1 MQARTLELK
10 IPPPAVAALLAA
22 AMWGI
27 ARALPA
33 WHVPAPARI
42 WIAVAI
48 AALAVIISVA
58 AVAAFVRA
66 KTTINPNTPG
76 ASSLLVASGV
86 FALSRNPMY
95 LGLLCLLIAWAV
107 YLPSLWAFAGPVLFV
122 GYISRFQIAPEER
135 ALSALFGAQYSA
147 YQSRVR
153 RWL

>member
-1 MQARTLELK
+1 
-10 IPPPAVAALLAA
+10 
-22 AMWGI
+22 MWGV
-27 ARALPA
+27 ARVLPA
-33 WHVPAPARI
+33 WHIAAPGRI

-48 AALAVIISVA
+48 AAVAVSISVS
-58 AVAAFVRA
+58 AVVAFARA
-66 KTTINPNTPG
+66 KTTINPTTPD
-76 ASSLLVASGV
+76 ASSALVASGI

-122 GYISRFQIAPEER
+122 GYIGRFQIAPEER

-147 YQSRVR
+147 YQARVR